1 MTEPCS
7 PGANSGADPGSYPAQ
22 AWDEQQWRRPAVQQ
36 ESAAPPVPPSD
47 PVYTGPP
54 RTDAAAATWRP
65 RTVLQVPP
73 ARQLPP
79 QDDAVI
85 DAHEH
90 QARTVTYGV
99 GMIAGAVALIV
110 LIVLC
115 GRVLF

>member
-1 MTEPCS
+1 MTEPTS
-7 PGANSGADPGSYPAQ
+7 PGTSSGANPGSYPAQ
-22 AWDEQQWRRPAVQQ
+22 AWDEQQWRRPAADH
-36 ESAAPPVPPSD
+36 EPPAPPAPATH

-54 RTDAAAATWRP
+54 RADAAAARWRP
-65 RTVLQVPP
+65 RTVLQVAP
-73 ARQLPP
+73 ARRLPP

-85 DAHEH
+85 DANEH

-110 LIVLC
+110 FIVLC

>member
-1 MTEPCS
+1 VTEPPS
-7 PGANSGADPGSYPAQ
+7 PGTSSGANPGSDPAQ
-22 AWDEQQWRRPAVQQ
+22 AWDEQQWRRPAAGQ
-36 ESAAPPVPPSD
+36 ESHPPPIPPSE

-54 RTDAAAATWRP
+54 RADAAAAKWRP
-65 RTVLQVPP
+65 RTVLQVAP
-73 ARQLPP
+73 ARRLPP

-85 DAHEH
+85 DAREH

-99 GMIAGAVALIV
+99 GMIAGAVAVIV

>member
-1 MTEPCS
+1 VTEPS
-7 PGANSGADPGSYPAQ
+7 SPGNNPGANPASFPAQ
-22 AWDEQQWRRPAVQQ
+22 AWDEQQWRRPAAGQ
-36 ESAAPPVPPSD
+36 ESATPPAPPTD

-54 RTDAAAATWRP
+54 RSDAAAATWRP

-73 ARQLPP
+73 PRRLPP

-85 DAHEH
+85 DAREH

-99 GMIAGAVALIV
+99 GMIAGAVAIV
-110 LIVLC
+110 LLIVLC